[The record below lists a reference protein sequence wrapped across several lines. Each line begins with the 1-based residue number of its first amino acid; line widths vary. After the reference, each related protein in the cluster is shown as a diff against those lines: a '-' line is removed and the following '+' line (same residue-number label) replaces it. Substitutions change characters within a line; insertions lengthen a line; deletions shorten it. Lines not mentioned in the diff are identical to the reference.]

1 LSLTNWP
8 PGYPADHF
16 GPFRW
21 AEFEDDRHLILLQI
35 ATGLVLLTAVLA
47 QGRGL

>member
-1 LSLTNWP
+1 LTSWP
-8 PGYPADHF
+8 AWYPADDF

-21 AEFEDDRHLILLQI
+21 VEFEDDRHLILLQI

-47 QGRGL
+47 PGPGL